1 MQKWCLGIVP
11 KAPKNESKR
20 LFDATTPFDKFVT
33 TKKGFRPTVKAD

>member
-20 LFDATTPFDKFVT
+20 LFDATIPFVSLL
-33 TKKGFRPTVKAD
+33 R